1 MYYSNGNY
9 EAFARPVKPEEV
21 DRKSAYL
28 VGSGLA
34 SLAAACFL
42 VRDGQMSGKKIHILE
57 EMGIPGGACD
67 GIEDIQKGFII
78 RGGREMEDHF
88 ECLWDLFRSIPSI
101 ETEGASVLDEFYWL
115 NKKDPNYS
123 LLRVTENRGQ
133 DAHTDGK
140 FNLSQ
145 EAVKEILKL
154 YLTKE
159 EDLYDKKISDVFTEA
174 FFSSNFWIYWRSMFA
189 FETWHS
195 VLEMRRYIQR
205 FIHHLA
211 GVADLSAVKFT
222 RYNQYE
228 SLILPM
234 IKYLEGHGVNFVY
247 NINVTN
253 VIFDISKDKKVAK
266 QIECIQNGAEKTIE
280 LSEDDLVFVTN
291 GSCTDNA
298 SIGDEHTAAEFKTE
312 AGPAW
317 NLWKNIA
324 KQDPLFGR
332 PEKFCSDTEASN
344 WESATITLLDQ
355 RIYPYLEKIAQRDL
369 HTGKV
374 VTGGI
379 VTCKDSNWLCSWSI
393 SRQPHFKTQAK
404 DKLVVWFYGL
414 FSNIEGNYVKKAM
427 RDCTGEEIAQE
438 WLYHI
443 GVPENQIKELAA
455 NSTRSIPCMMPFIT
469 TYFMPRRAG
478 DRPKIV
484 PEGCINFAFI
494 GNFADTEERDT
505 VFTTEYSVRTGMEAV
520 YKLLN
525 VDRGVPEVFASCFDI
540 RVLLRSLPTLNDG
553 KKITELKLPWLARKG
568 LKFLLKKTS
577 GTYIE
582 ELLKE
587 YKVI

>member
-9 EAFARPVKPEEV
+9 EAFARPLKPEGV
-21 DRKSAYL
+21 DKKSAYL

-42 VRDGQMSGKKIHILE
+42 VRDGQMAGNRIHILE
-57 EMGIPGGACD
+57 EMSIPGGACD
-67 GIEDIQKGFII
+67 GIEDALKGFII

-101 ETEGASVLDEFYWL
+101 ETEGVSVLDEFYWL
-115 NKKDPNYS
+115 NKEDPNYS
-123 LLRVTENRGQ
+123 LLRVTEKRGQ

-140 FNLSQ
+140 FELSQ
-145 EAVKEILKL
+145 EGMKEVLKL

-159 EDLYDKKISDVFTEA
+159 EDLYDKRIDEVFTSA
-174 FFSSNFWIYWRSMFA
+174 FFDSNFWIYWRSMFA

-195 VLEMRRYIQR
+195 AVEMRRYIQR
-205 FIHHLA
+205 FIHHLD
-211 GVADLSAVKFT
+211 GLPTLSALKFT
-222 RYNQYE
+222 KYNQYE

-234 IKYLEGHGVNFVY
+234 VKYLESHGVEFVY
-247 NINVTN
+247 DTNVTN
-253 VIFDISKDKKVAK
+253 VVFDIQGSKKVAK
-266 QIECIQNGAEKTIE
+266 EIVCVQKGKEKTIKLTE
-280 LSEDDLVFVTN
+280 NDLVFVTN

-298 SIGDEHTAAEFKTE
+298 SIGDENTVPEFRTE

-317 NLWKNIA
+317 SLWKNIA
-324 KQDPLFGR
+324 KQDPSFGR
-332 PEKFCSDTEASN
+332 PEKFCSNTEASN
-344 WESATITLLDQ
+344 WESATITLLDKK
-355 RIYPYLEKIAQRDL
+355 IYPYLEKIAQRDL
-369 HTGKV
+369 YTGKV

-379 VTCKDSNWLCSWSI
+379 VTCKDSKWLCSWSI
-393 SRQPHFKTQAK
+393 SRQPHFKVQPD
-404 DKLVVWFYGL
+404 DKLVIWFYGL
-414 FSNIEGNYVKKAM
+414 FSNTEGDFVKKAM

-438 WLYHI
+438 WLYHV
-443 GVPENQIKELAA
+443 GVPENEIAELAK

-484 PEGCINFAFI
+484 PEGCTNFAFL

-520 YKLLN
+520 YKLLK
-525 VDRGVPEVFASCFDI
+525 VDRGVPEVYGSCYDI
-540 RVLLRSLPTLNDG
+540 RVLLKSLPTLNDG
-553 KKITELKLPWLARKG
+553 KKLTELELPWIARKG
-568 LKFLLKKTS
+568 LKFILKKTK

-582 ELLKE
+582 ELLE
-587 YKVI
+587 TYKVI